1 MHTGDAQNICLCTS
15 NLSIEIGWFNYLI
28 GRVTS
33 KDRRSTV
40 SCMRWLLWQVH
51 KLASKS
57 CFAEEPQVSLL
68 ANWTTYS
75 PLILPKHSKNK
86 IQIVGHKRTHTHKS
100 LCQHWTFFPLHVDT
114 SWLHGP
120 EVTSA
125 ASRRHAAKAD
135 NVRLLLQRDLNGIHQ
150 LFRRRWEGCQ
160 AKSSMHFHFQNGYSR
175 SWKFIQWCDCITI
188 YYMYLHLDIDHGTM
202 DRVEVV
208 QLCC

>member
-75 PLILPKHSKNK
+75 PLILPKHSKKQNSNSWT
-86 IQIVGHKRTHTHKS
+86 QAHTHTHTRACVNIEPSFLYMLTHPDCMAQRSPRLQADATLQKLTMS
-100 LCQHWTFFPLHVDT
+100 GCCSKETSMESTNCSGEGERVARPKVRCIFIFRMDTVDLENSFNDAIVLQYITCICIWILTMGQWT
-114 SWLHGP
+114 
-120 EVTSA
+120 E
-125 ASRRHAAKAD
+125 
-135 NVRLLLQRDLNGIHQ
+135 
-150 LFRRRWEGCQ
+150 
-160 AKSSMHFHFQNGYSR
+160 
-175 SWKFIQWCDCITI
+175 
-188 YYMYLHLDIDHGTM
+188 
-202 DRVEVV
+202 
-208 QLCC
+208 

>member
-68 ANWTTYS
+68 AKTG
-75 PLILPKHSKNK
+75 LPIPPWSYQNIVKNK
-86 IQIVGHKRTHTHKS
+86 IQIVGHKRTHTHTRACVNIEPSFLYMLTHPDCMAQRSPRLQADATLQKLTMS
-100 LCQHWTFFPLHVDT
+100 GCCSKETSMESTNCSGEGERVARPKVRCIFIFRMDTVDLENSFNDAIVLQYITCICIWILTMGQWT
-114 SWLHGP
+114 
-120 EVTSA
+120 E
-125 ASRRHAAKAD
+125 
-135 NVRLLLQRDLNGIHQ
+135 
-150 LFRRRWEGCQ
+150 
-160 AKSSMHFHFQNGYSR
+160 
-175 SWKFIQWCDCITI
+175 
-188 YYMYLHLDIDHGTM
+188 
-202 DRVEVV
+202 
-208 QLCC
+208 